1 MTSSADNDA
10 AAPKPYLHGHHAS
23 VLRSH
28 SSRTARNSCPHLL
41 PYLRRGMRVLDVGCG
56 PGTITT
62 DLATIVAGPAASSP
76 SDSNAP
82 NASDSSS
89 SGHVIGVDYS
99 ASVLAAAR
107 AHAERAGVSSNAVSF
122 RQADAYA
129 LPFADGAFDVVHA
142 NQVVQHVAD
151 PVRAVREM
159 CRVARPDGG
168 IVALREGDAQVWFC
182 PGEGDGP
189 GRVLGEWYELWL
201 RMARDAGLEPNAGRR
216 LLSYALEAGFR
227 PEEVSAGVGSECWGN
242 KEELRELCG
251 MRADRVVMSE
261 FAEYAVGRGYTTREG
276 LERLSAAWRQFAE
289 VDGAWYAMMQGEAII
304 IRSG

>member
-1 MTSSADNDA
+1 MTSSPDNDA
-10 AAPKPYLHGHHAS
+10 STPKPYLHGHHAS

-28 SSRTARNSCPHLL
+28 TSRTARNSCPHLL
-41 PYLRRGMRVLDVGCG
+41 PHLRRGMRVLDVGCG
-56 PGTITT
+56 PGTIMT
-62 DLATIVAGPAASSP
+62 DLAAIVAGPSP
-76 SDSNAP
+76 NSNDDDG
-82 NASDSSS
+82 SG
-89 SGHVIGVDYS
+89 GHVIGVDYS
-99 ASVLAAAR
+99 ASVLAVAR
-107 AHAERAGVSSNAVSF
+107 AHAERVGVDSTAISF

-129 LPFADGAFDVVHA
+129 LPFADGTFDVVHA

-159 CRVARPDGG
+159 RRVARPDGG

-182 PGEGDGP
+182 PEDDGEKGGP
-189 GRVLGEWYELWL
+189 GKVLGEWYELWL

-216 LLSYALEAGFR
+216 LLSYALQAGFR

-251 MRADRVVMSE
+251 MRADKVVMSG
-261 FAEYAVGRGYTTREG
+261 FAERAVGGGYTTREG

-289 VDGAWYAMMQGEAII
+289 LDGAWYAIMQGEAII
-304 IRSG
+304 TRSR